1 MICLSLMQVP
11 SLAGL
16 CLKGVLL
23 NGVLRVKDE
32 ASLAPERVFLWPHKL
47 CSLRSH
53 PGWSFRVVI
62 TVAASSC
69 HLMMKSAWHFVVGF
83 PLSFALKT
91 PDLFFKNKNPP
102 WVFQLPQK
110 WQALHLES
118 FLYSQFNAHLTACIC
133 MQVFHYTK
141 FFPMHCNCFHTVK
154 LGSLMKKVLLDK
166 TIRSLRCSVCSDLLL
181 ASTRAIPVLALCRA
195 TQIPSCPFFLAVSNI
210 SDSQSRLQR
219 ASSWCLPSML

>member
-1 MICLSLMQVP
+1 MICLSLTQVP
-11 SLAGL
+11 SPGTL

-32 ASLAPERVFLWPHKL
+32 AFLAPERVFLWPHKL

-62 TVAASSC
+62 TVTASSC
-69 HLMMKSAWHFVVGF
+69 RLVMKSAWHFVVGF
-83 PLSFALKT
+83 PLSFVLKKL
-91 PDLFFKNKNPP
+91 DLFFKNKNPP

-110 WQALHLES
+110 WQGLHLES
-118 FLYSQFNAHLTACIC
+118 FLYSQFDAHLTACIC

-141 FFPMHCNCFHTVK
+141 FVPMHCSRFHTVK

-166 TIRSLRCSVCSDLLL
+166 TIRITQVLSVCVLTSCWPPHEPFPSWHC
-181 ASTRAIPVLALCRA
+181 AEPPRSPPVLSSLLSALTVTARKG
-195 TQIPSCPFFLAVSNI
+195 
-210 SDSQSRLQR
+210 
-219 ASSWCLPSML
+219 